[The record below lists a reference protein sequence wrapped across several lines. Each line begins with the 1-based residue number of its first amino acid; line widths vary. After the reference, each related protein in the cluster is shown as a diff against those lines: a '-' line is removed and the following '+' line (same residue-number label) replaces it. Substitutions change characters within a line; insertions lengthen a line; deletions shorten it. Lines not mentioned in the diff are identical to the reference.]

1 VSGQPYFHFRLRG
14 GGGSWGDFLI
24 SAFSFFFFLF
34 SFFFV
39 FSFEWF
45 GN

>member
-14 GGGSWGDFLI
+14 GGGIWGDFLI
-24 SAFSFFFFLF
+24 SAF